1 MKDIFYSDVQILDG
15 LSTGNKDAINI
26 IYKQYYPIF
35 KKWLLTRGGE
45 ATDADDIFQDGLMIL
60 YQKSKDVEFCLTCS
74 ISTYLFSIC
83 KRLWLKKIQNSKAKP
98 VMHLDFS
105 DNEEAQYSNT
115 SNDEMDLQNFLEN
128 EEKYQKLNTAL
139 AQIGDNCAQLIKAFY
154 IDKKSMSDIATIF
167 NYTNTENAKVQKYK
181 CLTRLRKL
189 FFKD

>member
-60 YQKSKDVEFCLTCS
+60 YQKSKDVEFCLTCT

-167 NYTNTENAKVQKYK
+167 NYTNAENAKVQKYK

>member
-60 YQKSKDVEFCLTCS
+60 YQKSKEAEFCLTCT

-83 KRLWLKKIQNSKAKP
+83 KRLWLKKIQHSKSKP
-98 VMHLDFS
+98 VTHLDFS
-105 DNEEAQYSNT
+105 TDEDNQYSNT
-115 SNDEMDLQNFLEN
+115 STEEMDLQTYLEQ
-128 EEKYQKLNTAL
+128 EENHLKLNAAL
-139 AQIGDNCAQLIKAFY
+139 QGIGENCANLIKAFY
-154 IDKKSMSDIATIF
+154 IDKKSMSDIAEEF
-167 NYTNTENAKVQKYK
+167 QYTNAENAKVQKYK

-189 FFKD
+189 FFKN

>member
-1 MKDIFYSDVQILDG
+1 
-15 LSTGNKDAINI
+15 
-26 IYKQYYPIF
+26 
-35 KKWLLTRGGE
+35 
-45 ATDADDIFQDGLMIL
+45 
-60 YQKSKDVEFCLTCS
+60 
-74 ISTYLFSIC
+74 
-83 KRLWLKKIQNSKAKP
+83 
-98 VMHLDFS
+98 MHLDFS

>member
-1 MKDIFYSDVQILDG
+1 LKDIFYSDVQILDG

-60 YQKSKDVEFCLTCS
+60 YQKSKDVEFCLTCT

-167 NYTNTENAKVQKYK
+167 NYTNAENAKVQKYK